1 MGARVRGVCGGE
13 STQSLQAARWDTHT
27 LTTHPNP
34 LHTTQSLLRAIGLFV
49 GGIIISRNFGE
60 AFNV

>member
-1 MGARVRGVCGGE
+1 MGH
-13 STQSLQAARWDTHT
+13 THSHDAPT
-27 LTTHPNP
+27 NP
-34 LHTTQSLLRAIGLFV
+34 PHTTQSLLRAIGLFV